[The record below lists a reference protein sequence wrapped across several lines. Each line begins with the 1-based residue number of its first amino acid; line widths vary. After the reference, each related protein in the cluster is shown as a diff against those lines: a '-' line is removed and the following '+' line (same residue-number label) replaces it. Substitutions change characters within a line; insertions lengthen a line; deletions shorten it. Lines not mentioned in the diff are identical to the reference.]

1 MQRKFISVIL
11 AIFFCHVGSN
21 SCLASLPWWQQLA
34 NVEYSNNSEEDTTW
48 KESDEEEEE
57 DTYFT
62 EEEEVSDDNSTKYE
76 EITPKDVS
84 EKTTGREKPPQNS
97 NSSVEE
103 NRNINGYLIV
113 STDYA
118 SSDCDDGPW
127 QRRGLHNS

>member
-1 MQRKFISVIL
+1 MQRKFIWVIL

-103 NRNINGYLIV
+103 NRNANGYLIV